1 MCILFDHIAGPPSAV
16 SSITTTTITSGCFS
30 ATVSWDPVNSDPV
43 CGPVSYGLTI
53 SSSDGVV
60 VMNTTIQTSYSF
72 TGLTPD
78 SDYTVAVAGVNDAG
92 MGEPVRMIVSVAGNF
107 CAST

>member
-1 MCILFDHIAGPPSAV
+1 M
-16 SSITTTTITSGCFS
+16 
-30 ATVSWDPVNSDPV
+30 
-43 CGPVSYGLTI
+43 I

-60 VMNTTIQTSYSF
+60 VNTTIQTSYNF

-78 SDYTVAVAGVNDAG
+78 NNYTVTVAGRNDAG

-107 CAST
+107 FFHVHEGFG